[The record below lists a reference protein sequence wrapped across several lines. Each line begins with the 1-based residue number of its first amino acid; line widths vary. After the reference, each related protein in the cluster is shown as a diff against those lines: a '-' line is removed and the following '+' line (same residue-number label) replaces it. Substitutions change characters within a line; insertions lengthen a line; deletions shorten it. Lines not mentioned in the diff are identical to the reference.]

1 MRPPSPCRLRLWS
14 DGTAVGAI
22 WVRRSHRDWA
32 WLDEIG
38 VPDDAFAERYRVRVD
53 GPADSMMFET
63 ETPNIAWG
71 ADELLAGPGET
82 ILVSVATIGPKAV
95 SHEISATLTL

>member
-1 MRPPSPCRLRLWS
+1 M
-14 DGTAVGAI
+14 I
-22 WVRRSHRDWA
+22 
-32 WLDEIG
+32 
-38 VPDDAFAERYRVRVD
+38 
-53 GPADSMMFET
+53 FET